1 MRVPCCRTCSLRAMC
16 SSRSNNSRSFAL
28 TANHAYIASK
38 GAFMKILDQ
47 PTHEVLRQFPYAVY
61 ILGVGRD
68 DEMNA
73 MAASWVT
80 QCSFDPPLLMVAV
93 RKGTHTYDLI
103 QEARAFTINLI
114 DKKHG
119 DIIRTLEKPFHTT
132 ADKILQVKLSKSETA
147 APVLEQAFAFIECEV
162 REIYEPGDHALV
174 IGEVLHSV
182 MREPGDVISC
192 SDLKWHYGG

>member
-1 MRVPCCRTCSLRAMC
+1 
-16 SSRSNNSRSFAL
+16 
-28 TANHAYIASK
+28 
-38 GAFMKILDQ
+38 MKILDQ